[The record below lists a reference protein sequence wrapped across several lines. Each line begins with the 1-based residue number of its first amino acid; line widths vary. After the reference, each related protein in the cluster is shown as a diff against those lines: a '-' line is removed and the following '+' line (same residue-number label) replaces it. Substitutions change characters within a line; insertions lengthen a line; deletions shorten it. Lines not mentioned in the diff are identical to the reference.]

1 MNDECLLCGKPL
13 EYLDESIEMECAICH
28 KKELSNARCVD
39 GHFVCNECHT
49 DGMDVIWGICKNST
63 SKNPIEI
70 MDQMMDESFCHMHGP
85 EHHIMVLE
93 LAQGF
98 LCQLSQAHLHL
109 RRKLGEWR
117 TK

>member
-13 EYLDESIEMECAICH
+13 EYLDESVEMECAICH

-85 EHHIMVLE
+85 EHHIMVGAAL
-93 LAQGF
+93 LTAFKNAGGDIN
-98 LCQLSQAHLHL
+98 LNKSL
-109 RRKLGEWR
+109 K
-117 TK
+117 